1 MSLEIWLGLAW
12 RWGAHRRTDGLVLLG
27 AQEDSP
33 AKAKPCAGWG
43 WAGTAGAAD
52 TAERDACVVA
62 AMADVMC
69 GGSTPSP
76 VTPEATAAA
85 LSVQAEARRR
95 YLGVPDGVMAKL
107 TPFDAFELE
116 EILTQ
121 VVAGTNYFIKVR
133 ISPPGAPTEHIALRI
148 FQPLPHTGAPPE
160 LVSMLRDEAVPTP
173 LQYFE

>member
-1 MSLEIWLGLAW
+1 MAWLGLAL
-12 RWGAHRRTDGLVLLG
+12 GAHRRNRWALVG
-27 AQEDSP
+27 ATEESP
-33 AKAKPCAGWG
+33 AKAKPCPTLAG
-43 WAGTAGAAD
+43 
-52 TAERDACVVA
+52 AERDASVVA

-85 LSVQAEARRR
+85 LSVRAEARRR